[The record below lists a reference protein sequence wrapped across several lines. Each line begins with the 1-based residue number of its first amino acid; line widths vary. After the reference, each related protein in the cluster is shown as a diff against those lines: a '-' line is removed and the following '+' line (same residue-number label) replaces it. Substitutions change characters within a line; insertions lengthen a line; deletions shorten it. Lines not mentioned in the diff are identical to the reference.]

1 MLWRPA
7 LDVAI
12 PGLYAWVVT
21 VALPVHQLEA
31 RGWPVLVS
39 WISLLS
45 LAATSAISASPL
57 RRWSPI
63 AVSAF
68 VGGSALVWLLIEP
81 FEASLGLLGSIG
93 WASFAVGWVRAAA
106 TREDLDASAARAI
119 ELAPRHRFSVLASL
133 FVGVALLGAVALVF
147 LAFRIEGRERALLG
161 QAVAVMGTLSLLTIA
176 ASSAA
181 TFGRKAVARSFS
193 AAQLGRTLALVGL
206 LLLGC
211 WLTYRS

>member
-1 MLWRPA
+1 MQWRPA

-21 VALPVHQLEA
+21 VALPVRQLEVQ
-31 RGWPVLVS
+31 GWAPLVS

-45 LAATSAISASPL
+45 LTATSTLAATPF

-68 VGGSALVWLLIEP
+68 VGASALVWFLTEP
-81 FEASLGLLGSIG
+81 LEVQVGLLGSIG
-93 WASFAVGWVRAAA
+93 WAAFAVGWVRAAA

-119 ELAPRHRFSVLASL
+119 ELAPRHPFSVLARM
-133 FVGVALLGAVALVF
+133 FVAAALGGAVALVF
-147 LAFRIEGRERALLG
+147 LAFQIEGRERALLG

-181 TFGRKAVARSFS
+181 TFGRKAAARTFS
-193 AAQLGRTLALVGL
+193 VGQLGRTLALSGL
-206 LLLGC
+206 LILGC

>member
-1 MLWRPA
+1 MQWRPA

-21 VALPVHQLEA
+21 IALPVRQLEA
-31 RGWPVLVS
+31 HGWALLAS

-45 LAATSAISASPL
+45 LTATSAISATPF

-63 AVSAF
+63 AVAVF
-68 VGGSALVWLLIEP
+68 LGASALVWFLIEP

-93 WASFAVGWVRAAA
+93 WASFAVGWIRAAA
-106 TREDLDASAARAI
+106 TREELDVSAARAI
-119 ELAPRHRFSVLASL
+119 ELAPRHPFSVLAGV
-133 FVGVALLGAVALVF
+133 FVGVALIGAVVLVF

-176 ASSAA
+176 ASSSA
-181 TFGRKAVARSFS
+181 TFGRKAAARSFS
-193 AAQLGRTLALVGL
+193 AAQLGRTLALAGL